1 MRITASSKTA
11 AMAGVWS
18 SIGLSLGD
26 AWLGHAQS
34 GSGLAG
40 DLAWFSGA
48 AVFFYLPVFF
58 LVIGRHTCAFSRL
71 WLLDPKE
78 RAAYWPV
85 MKRMLVWFAC
95 TGVSMIVVSAVISF
109 ASHRAI

>member
-1 MRITASSKTA
+1 MRITPSSKTA
-11 AMAGVWS
+11 AIAGVWT
-18 SIGLSLGD
+18 SIGMSVGD
-26 AWLGHAQS
+26 AWPGHAQS

-58 LVIGRHTCAFSRL
+58 LVIGRHTYAFSRL
-71 WLLDPKE
+71 GLLDPKE
-78 RAAYWPV
+78 RVAYGPV

-95 TGVSMIVVSAVISF
+95 AGLSTIVVSAVISF